1 MRHFESS
8 WIAKDGLKTFFQGWE
23 PEGTPQAVIC
33 LVHGL
38 GEHSGRYLHVA
49 QRLNGAGFS
58 VLTMDLRG
66 HGKSAGTRGHIDS
79 IDNFLDDID
88 RLLEEAEDR
97 YPGKP
102 RFLYGHSLGG
112 ILVLFY
118 TLKRQPTLAGVVA
131 TSAGLRTALEKQ
143 TAKVAL
149 SKALAAFFPK
159 MSMPSGLNAPDIS
172 HDTAVVHAYQNDP
185 LVHDR
190 ASLAFA
196 KTMFDVLPWTFQHAG
211 EFKPPLL
218 LIHGTEDKIAFA
230 SGSQEFASL
239 VPGDCTLKLWDG
251 LYHETHNEPE
261 KEQVLAFLIG
271 WLQSKLQLQKT
282 GD

>member
-1 MRHFESS
+1 MKHFESS
-8 WIAKDGLKTFFQGWE
+8 WKAKDGLETYFQGWE
-23 PEGTPQAVIC
+23 PEKTPQAAIC

-38 GEHSGRYLHVA
+38 GEHSGRYVHVA
-49 QRLNGAGFS
+49 DHLTAAGFA

-66 HGKSAGTRGHIDS
+66 HGKSAGARGHVNS

-88 RLLEEAEDR
+88 RLLNEAENR
-97 YPGKP
+97 YLGIP

-112 ILVLFY
+112 FLVLLY
-118 TLKRQPTLAGVVA
+118 TLKRQPLLAGVVS
-131 TSAGLRTALEKQ
+131 TSPGLRSPLEKQ
-143 TAKVAL
+143 SLK
-149 SKALAAFFPK
+149 LAFSRSLAMLLP
-159 MSMPSGLNAPDIS
+159 SLIIPSGLNAADIS
-172 HDTAVVHAYQNDP
+172 RDPEVVRVYQNDP

-190 ASLAFA
+190 ASLAFVKA
-196 KTMFDVLPWTFQHAG
+196 LFDAIPWTFQHAP

-218 LIHGTEDKIAFA
+218 LVHGTKDNITLP

-261 KEQVLAFLIG
+261 KEQVLAFLTD
-271 WLQSKLQLQKT
+271 WLQSKLQLNQVRN
-282 GD
+282 

>member
-1 MRHFESS
+1 MKHFESS
-8 WIAKDGLKTFFQGWE
+8 WKANDGLETYFQGWE
-23 PEGTPQAVIC
+23 PEITPQAVVC

-38 GEHSGRYLHVA
+38 GEHSGRYVHVA
-49 QRLNGAGFS
+49 DHLTAAGFA

-66 HGKSAGTRGHIDS
+66 HGKSAGARGHITS
-79 IDNFLDDID
+79 SDNFLDDIE
-88 RLLEEAEDR
+88 RLLKEAEVR
-97 YPGKP
+97 YPSKP

-118 TLKRQPTLAGVVA
+118 TLKRKPELAGVVA
-131 TSAGLRTALEKQ
+131 TSSGLRTALEKQ
-143 TAKVAL
+143 TVKVAFSRL
-149 SKALAAFFPK
+149 LAAFLPEL
-159 MSMPSGLNAPDIS
+159 SMPSGLNAADIS
-172 HDTAVVHAYQNDP
+172 RDPEVVHIYQNDP

-190 ASLAFA
+190 ASMAFA
-196 KTMFDVLPWTFQHAG
+196 KAIFDALPWTFQHAP

-239 VPGDCTLKLWDG
+239 VPGDCTLKLWDS

-261 KEQVLAFLIG
+261 KEQVLAFTID
-271 WLQSKLQLQKT
+271 WLQNKLQLYRARN
-282 GD
+282 